1 MKENEIENIRV
12 ISTLEL
18 DDGRGTKFISEY
30 RHPDSNVAAE
40 RNEVRLMVALQDHLE
55 GLTGGWAE
63 ETKEIRR
70 SIGLNIDDLAS
81 EWSDEISHFV
91 APKEN
96 SCTTYFSTMS
106 HNYCFSEMSDGN

>member
-1 MKENEIENIRV
+1 MKENGTEDSGYYTVENTRV

-40 RNEVRLMVALQDHLE
+40 RNEVRLMVALQNHLE
-55 GLTGGWAE
+55 ALTGGWAE

-91 APKEN
+91 APYTDEV
-96 SCTTYFSTMS
+96 TTY
-106 HNYCFSEMSDGN
+106 CVEMSDGNW